1 MPLFK
6 HYIPEAPPAMFQVV
20 ESTPGLSY
28 WEAQV
33 FDALQGDAPY
43 FRAAVP
49 KRAKAPADPM
59 DMAALALKE
68 ANEGLGRCTLTE
80 VRDGVPVFVGT
91 FESLPVIGGRMS
103 VCLSTTDH
111 ARCPVTI
118 RSRRC

>member
-1 MPLFK
+1 MLRFK

-33 FDALQGDAPY
+33 SDAIQGDAPY

-49 KRAKAPADPM
+49 KSAKAPADPLSV
-59 DMAALALKE
+59 AALALRK

-80 VRDGVPVFVGT
+80 VRYGVPVFVGV
-91 FESLPVIGGRMS
+91 FESLSVVGGRMA
-103 VCLSTTDH
+103 VCRSTSDH
-111 ARCPVTI
+111 VRCPVTI
-118 RSRRC
+118 RSRGC